1 MEDNKL
7 EYLIVK
13 IGLLKARAKAKEDA
27 AVQVK
32 LLFFLFFPAL
42 FFFLFPFFLHR
53 FSPPSKRTA
62 LWHSQFNALTLF

>member
-7 EYLIVK
+7 EFLIVK
-13 IGLLKARAKAKEDA
+13 IGLLKVRVKAKEAA

-32 LLFFLFFPAL
+32 LLFFLFFPVL
-42 FFFLFPFFLHR
+42 FFFPFLFPFFLHR

-62 LWHSQFNALTLF
+62 LWHS